1 MVDYLEILRLS
12 SDPKNSQRCIA
23 SIVHCSRHTIR
34 AVLEAAK
41 KAGLSWPLDD
51 TVTSEMLKRILFPER
66 ATAEALHTQPDYPY
80 IHKELARP
88 GVNLTLLWTEY
99 CRRCENNGTTP
110 YMYTQFCE
118 KYRQWARITKAT
130 MRIQHKPGD
139 AMQVDWAGDTAA
151 VIDTDTGEIIPAY
164 VFVATLP
171 YSGYSYVEA
180 FFSMNQ
186 ESWTT
191 AHVNAYKY
199 FGGVTRIIQCDNL
212 KTGVQKHGKD
222 EVVLNKSYQELAE
235 HYGTAILPARVRAPK
250 DKAAVEGTIGI
261 ISTFILAALRN
272 RQFLS
277 LLELNEA
284 IWDRLEMFNHKPFQK
299 REGSRASSF
308 AEESP
313 FLRPLPPRPFELAT
327 WKVATAG
334 PNYHISVERMN
345 DSVPFEYIKQKVD
358 VRLTKA
364 TVEVFYGGNR
374 ICSHPRLYGRFNQ
387 YSTIQE
393 HMPPEHQKYVQ
404 WNGERFIHW
413 AGKVGSNTQ
422 VAVQAILS
430 GYKVEQQGYKSC
442 MGLLKLADKYTP
454 ERLENAC
461 KRALEYTP
469 RPSLKNI
476 QAILASGQDKAIP
489 EQSTATASSSRY
501 GFTRGAAYY
510 GRGNK

>member
-1 MVDYLEILRLS
+1 
-12 SDPKNSQRCIA
+12 
-23 SIVHCSRHTIR
+23 
-34 AVLEAAK
+34 
-41 KAGLSWPLDD
+41 
-51 TVTSEMLKRILFPER
+51 MLFR
-66 ATAEALHTQPDYPY
+66 
-80 IHKELARP
+80 
-88 GVNLTLLWTEY
+88 
-99 CRRCENNGTTP
+99 
-110 YMYTQFCE
+110 
-118 KYRQWARITKAT
+118 
-130 MRIQHKPGD
+130 
-139 AMQVDWAGDTAA
+139 
-151 VIDTDTGEIIPAY
+151 
-164 VFVATLP
+164 
-171 YSGYSYVEA
+171 S
-180 FFSMNQ
+180 
-186 ESWTT
+186 
-191 AHVNAYKY
+191 
-199 FGGVTRIIQCDNL
+199 
-212 KTGVQKHGKD
+212 KHGKD
-222 EVVLNKSYQELAE
+222 EIVLNKSYQELAE

-250 DKAAVEGTIGI
+250 DKAAVEGTVGI

-277 LLELNEA
+277 LPELNEA
-284 IWDRLEMFNHKPFQK
+284 IHERLEAFNHKPFQK

-308 AEESP
+308 AEEKP

-327 WKVATAG
+327 WKVATVG

-345 DSVPFEYIKQKVD
+345 YSVPFEYIKQKVD
-358 VRLTKA
+358 VRLTRA

-387 YSTIQE
+387 YSSIQE

-422 VAVQAILS
+422 FVVHAILS

-476 QAILASGQDKAIP
+476 QAILASGQDKAVP
-489 EQSTATASSSRY
+489 EQSTAIASSSQY
-501 GFTRGAAYY
+501 GFTRGAEYY

>member
-1 MVDYLEILRLS
+1 MPRVEFHLPS
-12 SDPKNSQRCIA
+12 V
-23 SIVHCSRHTIR
+23 VH
-34 AVLEAAK
+34 
-41 KAGLSWPLDD
+41 
-51 TVTSEMLKRILFPER
+51 
-66 ATAEALHTQPDYPY
+66 
-80 IHKELARP
+80 
-88 GVNLTLLWTEY
+88 TE
-99 CRRCENNGTTP
+99 GIF
-110 YMYTQFCE
+110 M
-118 KYRQWARITKAT
+118 I
-130 MRIQHKPGD
+130 
-139 AMQVDWAGDTAA
+139 
-151 VIDTDTGEIIPAY
+151 
-164 VFVATLP
+164 
-171 YSGYSYVEA
+171 
-180 FFSMNQ
+180 MN
-186 ESWTT
+186 
-191 AHVNAYKY
+191 Y
-199 FGGVTRIIQCDNL
+199 
-212 KTGVQKHGKD
+212 
-222 EVVLNKSYQELAE
+222 
-235 HYGTAILPARVRAPK
+235 
-250 DKAAVEGTIGI
+250 
-261 ISTFILAALRN
+261 
-272 RQFLS
+272 
-277 LLELNEA
+277 
-284 IWDRLEMFNHKPFQK
+284 
-299 REGSRASSF
+299 
-308 AEESP
+308 
-313 FLRPLPPRPFELAT
+313 
-327 WKVATAG
+327 
-334 PNYHISVERMN
+334 
-345 DSVPFEYIKQKVD
+345 SVPFEYIKQKVD